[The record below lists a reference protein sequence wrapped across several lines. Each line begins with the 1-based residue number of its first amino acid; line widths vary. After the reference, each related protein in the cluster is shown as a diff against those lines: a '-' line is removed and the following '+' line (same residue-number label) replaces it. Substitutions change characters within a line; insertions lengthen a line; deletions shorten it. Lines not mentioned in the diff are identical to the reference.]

1 MSATEAKAI
10 DTILHKG
17 IKFKIRISILGFKV
31 NIPLTI
37 KPLYGGTV
45 LSISRQRIGL
55 KKVTDSVDIV
65 WQMFETAQNIKVFA
79 KCCAVGILNSRIKI
93 RLFSGVL
100 AKIIQWNL
108 SVKEIHELMTIVVA
122 QMNAKDFF
130 FTTVLVNGIQV
141 MNREVPQ
148 NTSEKK
154 PSGEPSEKSAR
165 N

>member
-17 IKFKIRISILGFKV
+17 IRFKIRISILGFKV
-31 NIPLTI
+31 MVPMTV

-65 WQMFETAQNIKVFA
+65 WQIFETAENIKVFA
-79 KCCAVGILNSRIKI
+79 KCCAVGILNGRMKI
-93 RLFSGVL
+93 RLFSGIL
-100 AKIIQWNL
+100 AGIIKWNL
-108 SVKEIHELMTIVVA
+108 SVKEIHQLMTIVVT

-141 MNREVPQ
+141 MNREAPD
-148 NTSEKK
+148 TSEKK
-154 PSGEPSEKSAR
+154 PSGEPLEKSAR